1 MGDGRLDRKQRLE
14 REGKD
19 RPRRPK
25 KPTVIGLLQ
34 EILAEL
40 RMQGQPVPTKA
51 RLKEAEPRWPC
62 GDCPRYNPHL
72 VCCERRP

>member
-34 EILAEL
+34 NILAEL
-40 RMQGQPVPTKA
+40 RGGRLPAAPCVSGWEEEPA
-51 RLKEAEPRWPC
+51 RYKKYRGKGFSL
-62 GDCPRYNPHL
+62 
-72 VCCERRP
+72 